1 MPTQERGAALTRGPV
16 PATAHLTLRYAAVH
30 RALRAAAARRAEHS
44 KLLADCEL
52 SPYCVTDAQAELLLD
67 LTDPAATRVRV
78 PAHAHALAPVAVSA
92 EEDLRRRAARAEA
105 THPLDAL
112 SRAAGLDAFETDA
125 LLLCLA
131 PVFAPEHALLFGYL
145 LDDLDQRRP
154 NAELVLTVLAP
165 SLDER
170 LARLPCLGPY
180 GPLRR
185 FGLLVPEGQGGS
197 DGSGNDLL
205 RSLNVPPGLASY
217 LLDGRGDLALLAH
230 DPGELSPPRPPL
242 LGGPALAAATRL
254 GDRLRARRD
263 GVAALWG
270 LPEGSQLDAA
280 WAVAAAAGL
289 TLRRAPDVRS
299 SPAAEDA
306 RAEAARALATAGAL
320 GSALWLPTDALHEAG
335 AATTQVLAD
344 VVARAHVPVVLT
356 GRAPWRP
363 LGLLADGRYAEET
376 VPEPDYPQR
385 RALWAALGGPA
396 SASASASAE
405 EDAPEVF
412 GAGGLDALAA
422 RFRLTPEQM
431 RATAGLAGAEGVPMA
446 NAVTR
451 VLATMPAPLAEQ
463 RTPVHDMA
471 DLVLPAEQA
480 RQVEEIASAFRA
492 WPRVSQEW
500 GFGGGHGGPGLKA
513 LFTGEPGTGKTLAAE
528 VIAGSLGVDL
538 LRVDL
543 ARTVSKWVG
552 ETEKNLDKA
561 FRQAEAA
568 HALLL
573 FDEADSLFGKRGT
586 VDRGSDRYANL
597 EVGFLLQRLER
608 SPALVVLTTNLHG
621 NLDSAF
627 TRRFQFVVRFSRPG
641 DRERY
646 RLWRLAFPARAP
658 LAPDLRL
665 DGLARLDLTGA
676 AIMAAARTAAL
687 LAARSG
693 STAIGREHLV
703 EAIARQFRQES
714 RLPRAGELE
723 LALGQADDA
732 ASAGST
738 R

>member
-1 MPTQERGAALTRGPV
+1 MPTQERGAALTEGPV
-16 PATAHLTLRYAAVH
+16 PATEGPVSTTAHLTLRYAAVH
-30 RALRAAAARRAEHS
+30 RALRAAAARRAERS

-67 LTDPAATRVRV
+67 LTDPAATRVPV
-78 PAHAHALAPVAVSA
+78 PAHAAPLTVSA
-92 EEDLRRRAARAEA
+92 EEEDLRRRAARAEA
-105 THPLDAL
+105 LLPLDAL

-131 PVFAPEHALLFGYL
+131 PVLAPEHALLFGYL

-205 RSLNVPPGLASY
+205 RTLNVPPGLASY

-242 LGGPALAAATRL
+242 LGAPALAAATGL

-270 LPEGSQLDAA
+270 MPEGSQLDAA

-289 TLRRAPDVRS
+289 ALRRAPDVRS
-299 SPAAEDA
+299 SPAPEDV

-320 GSALWLPTDALHEAG
+320 GTALWLPTDPLHEAG

-344 VVARAHVPVVLT
+344 VLARAHVPVVLT

-396 SASASASAE
+396 SA
-405 EDAPEVF
+405 
-412 GAGGLDALAA
+412 AGGVDGLAA
-422 RFRLTPEQM
+422 RFKLTPEQM

-451 VLATMPAPLAEQ
+451 VLATTPAPLTEQ

-646 RLWRLAFPARAP
+646 RLWRLAFPAHAP

-723 LALGQADDA
+723 LALGQVGDA

-738 R
+738 W

>member
-1 MPTQERGAALTRGPV
+1 
-16 PATAHLTLRYAAVH
+16 AAVW
-30 RALRAAAARRAEHS
+30 
-44 KLLADCEL
+44 
-52 SPYCVTDAQAELLLD
+52 
-67 LTDPAATRVRV
+67 
-78 PAHAHALAPVAVSA
+78 
-92 EEDLRRRAARAEA
+92 
-105 THPLDAL
+105 
-112 SRAAGLDAFETDA
+112 
-125 LLLCLA
+125 
-131 PVFAPEHALLFGYL
+131 
-145 LDDLDQRRP
+145 
-154 NAELVLTVLAP
+154 
-165 SLDER
+165 
-170 LARLPCLGPY
+170 
-180 GPLRR
+180 
-185 FGLLVPEGQGGS
+185 
-197 DGSGNDLL
+197 
-205 RSLNVPPGLASY
+205 GLA
-217 LLDGRGDLALLAH
+217 
-230 DPGELSPPRPPL
+230 
-242 LGGPALAAATRL
+242 
-254 GDRLRARRD
+254 
-263 GVAALWG
+263 
-270 LPEGSQLDAA
+270 EGSQLDAA

-289 TLRRAPDVRS
+289 ALRRAPDVRS
-299 SPAAEDA
+299 SPAPEDV
-306 RAEAARALATAGAL
+306 RAEAARALATASAL
-320 GSALWLPTDALHEAG
+320 GTALWLPTDPLHEAG
-335 AATTQVLAD
+335 AATTRVLAD
-344 VVARAHVPVVLT
+344 VLARARVPVVLT
-356 GRAPWRP
+356 GQAPWRP

-385 RALWAALGGPA
+385 RTLWAALGGPA
-396 SASASASAE
+396 SASAE
-405 EDAPEVF
+405 EDAPEVV
-412 GAGGLDALAA
+412 GAGGFDGLAA

-431 RATAGLAGAEGVPMA
+431 RATAGLAGAEGVSMA
-446 NAVTR
+446 HAVTR
-451 VLATMPAPLAEQ
+451 VLATVPAPLTEQ
-463 RTPVHDMA
+463 RTPAHDMA

-552 ETEKNLDKA
+552 ETEKNLDEA
-561 FRQAEAA
+561 FRHAEAS

-608 SPALVVLTTNLHG
+608 SPALVILTTNLHG

-646 RLWRLAFPARAP
+646 RLWRLAFPTRAP

-693 STAIGREHLV
+693 DDAIGRQHLA

-723 LALGQADDA
+723 LALGQVGDA